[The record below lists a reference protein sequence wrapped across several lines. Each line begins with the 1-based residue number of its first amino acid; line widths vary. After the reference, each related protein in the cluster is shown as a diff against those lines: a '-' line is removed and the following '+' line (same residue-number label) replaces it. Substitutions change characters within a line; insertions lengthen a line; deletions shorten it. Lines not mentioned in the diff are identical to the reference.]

1 MKHPLALALGTAVL
15 LLAACQKEKPSWLE
29 ITLEAY
35 NNNHKVVVDGATATW
50 DASETIRI
58 NSGTADIVRQ
68 DNGHTYIAADA
79 IGAPIRALYP
89 ASLTGDAL
97 GSNSQN
103 IDLPAVYHYRSSG
116 GHQVLDLPM
125 AAYSASIDGPL
136 HFMHLTGALY
146 FTVTNTTGGQL
157 TLDSLVV
164 VSDSYSLSGSRSIDF
179 AALGATG
186 PVAAATAADRRV
198 ALVFDREAMVL
209 DANASCTL
217 MVPVAPVGDGNHFSV
232 RATGHRQGTRYT
244 FAHTQTDGGTL
255 VRNQLGYAAMSIA
268 STPTYRLFSGQG
280 RENIPYLIGS
290 AYEWKLMA
298 EAINQD
304 WSDKTSLHYNQAY
317 YTLTTDIDLGGA
329 SVDPIAKYSTG
340 TFDGGNHRVGNLTV
354 GSLTVGSTPT
364 ASVNY
369 SGLFVEISGSATV
382 KNLVVDG
389 ITLRH
394 STGGSDDL
402 YMGGLAAT
410 VKAATITN
418 CHVRNIALQLS
429 GSGKLCYGAIA
440 GQATVTPTIDHCS
453 AMGTTAID
461 HPSSQLYYGGIVG
474 IVEVI
479 GSSTTAKI
487 TACRANHDPQSIG
500 GDGTKTVGGI
510 VGQTSASCSLEV
522 KNCHWQRTLDI
533 TSATDQPI
541 YAGGMIGTYLSNQS
555 PKLNYDTVDGTLTA
569 STSGTATVGAYVGSA
584 TYNNISTSNCI
595 KSGAAAALPDKGN

>member
-1 MKHPLALALGTAVL
+1 MKHPFALALGTAVL

-89 ASLTGDAL
+89 ASLTSDAL
-97 GSNSQN
+97 GSNSQT

-198 ALVFDREAMVL
+198 ALVFDREALVL

-280 RENIPYLIGS
+280 TEAKPYLVNS
-290 AYEWKLMA
+290 TYEWQLMA
-298 EAINQD
+298 EAFNQNWENPINGT
-304 WSDKTSLHYNQAY
+304 KYNQAY
-317 YTLTTDIDLGGA
+317 YTLTADIDLGGA
-329 SVDPIAKYSTG
+329 SVDPIAKYTTG
-340 TFDGGNHRVGNLTV
+340 TFDGGNHHVGNLTV
-354 GSLTVGSTPT
+354 GNTTTP
-364 ASVNY
+364 SVNY
-369 SGLFVEISGSATV
+369 SGLFVEVSGSATV

-394 STGGSDDL
+394 STGDSNDL

-429 GSGKLCYGAIA
+429 GSGKLYYGAIA

-487 TACRANHDPQSIG
+487 TACRANHDPQTIG
-500 GDGTKTVGGI
+500 GNGTKTVGGI
-510 VGQTSASCSLEV
+510 VGQTSANCSLEV

-533 TSATDQPI
+533 TSATDKPI
-541 YAGGMIGTYLSNQS
+541 YAGGMIGTYLSTKS
-555 PKLNYDTVDGTLTA
+555 LNLDHDTVDGTLTA
-569 STSGTATVGAYVGSA
+569 STSGTKNVGAYVGRGN
-584 TYNNISTSNCI
+584 NNIITSNCI

>member
-68 DNGHTYIAADA
+68 ANGHTYIAADA

-97 GSNSQN
+97 GSNSQT

-186 PVAAATAADRRV
+186 PVDAATAADRRV
-198 ALVFDREAMVL
+198 ALVFDREALVL

-340 TFDGGNHRVGNLTV
+340 TFGGGNHRVGNLT
-354 GSLTVGSTPT
+354 GGSTTT
-364 ASVNY
+364 ALGNY

-429 GSGKLCYGAIA
+429 GSGKLYYGAIA
-440 GQATVTPTIDHCS
+440 GQATVTPTIDHCR

-541 YAGGMIGTYLSNQS
+541 YAGGMIGIYLSDQS
-555 PKLNYDTVDGTLTA
+555 PKLSYDTVDGTLTA

-584 TYNNISTSNCI
+584 TYNNIITSNCI

>member
-1 MKHPLALALGTAVL
+1 MKHPLALVLGTVVL

-97 GSNSQN
+97 GSNSQT

-198 ALVFDREAMVL
+198 ALVFDREALVL

-280 RENIPYLIGS
+280 TEAKPYLVNS
-290 AYEWKLMA
+290 TYEWQLMA
-298 EAINQD
+298 EAFSQNWENPINGT
-304 WSDKTSLHYNQAY
+304 KYNEAY
-317 YTLTTDIDLGGA
+317 YTLTADIDLGGA
-329 SVDPIAKYSTG
+329 SVDPIAKYTTG

-354 GSLTVGSTPT
+354 GSTTT

-369 SGLFVEISGSATV
+369 SGLFVEIGGSATV

-394 STGGSDDL
+394 STGGSYEL

-429 GSGKLCYGAIA
+429 GNGDLYYGAIA

-453 AMGTTAID
+453 AMGSTAID

-474 IVEVI
+474 IVKVTT
-479 GSSTTAKI
+479 GNSTTAKI
-487 TACRANHDPQSIG
+487 TACQANHDPQSIG
-500 GDGTKTVGGI
+500 GNGTKTVGGI
-510 VGQTSASCSLEV
+510 VGQTSANCSLEV

-533 TSATDQPI
+533 TSATDKPI
-541 YAGGMIGTYLSNQS
+541 YAGGMIGTYLSTKS
-555 PKLNYDTVDGTLTA
+555 LNLDHDTVDGTLTA
-569 STSGTATVGAYVGSA
+569 NTSGTKNVGAYVGRG
-584 TYNNISTSNCI
+584 NNYIITSNCI

>member
-58 NSGTADIVRQ
+58 NGGTADIVRQ

-97 GSNSQN
+97 GSNSQT

-198 ALVFDREAMVL
+198 ALVFDREALVL

-268 STPTYRLFSGQG
+268 STPKYHLFSGQG
-280 RENIPYLIGS
+280 TEAKPYLVNS
-290 AYEWKLMA
+290 TYEWQLMA
-298 EAINQD
+298 EAFSQNWENPINGT
-304 WSDKTSLHYNQAY
+304 KYNQAF
-317 YTLTTDIDLGGA
+317 YTLTADIDLGGA
-329 SVDPIAKYSTG
+329 SVDPIAKYTTG

-354 GSLTVGSTPT
+354 GSTTT

-394 STGGSDDL
+394 SNGGSNDL

-410 VKAATITN
+410 VKDATITN

-429 GSGKLCYGAIA
+429 GNGNLYYGAIA
-440 GQATVTPTIDHCS
+440 GRASVAPTIDHCS
-453 AMGTTAID
+453 AMSTTAID

-474 IVEVI
+474 TVEVTL
-479 GSSTTAKI
+479 GNSTTAKI
-487 TACRANHDPQSIG
+487 TSCRANHDPQSID
-500 GDGTKTVGGI
+500 GDGIKIVGGI
-510 VGQTSASCSLEV
+510 VGQNSASCNLEL

-533 TSATDQPI
+533 TSANNKSI
-541 YAGGMIGTYLSNQS
+541 FVGGMIGRYLHASS
-555 PKLNYDTVDGTLTA
+555 LNLDHDTVDGNITT

-584 TYNNISTSNCI
+584 TYNNIITSNCI

>member
-1 MKHPLALALGTAVL
+1 MKHPFALALGTAVL

-89 ASLTGDAL
+89 ASLTSDAL
-97 GSNSQN
+97 GSNSQT

-198 ALVFDREAMVL
+198 ALVFDREALVL

-280 RENIPYLIGS
+280 TEAKPYLVNS
-290 AYEWKLMA
+290 TYEWQLMA
-298 EAINQD
+298 EAFNQNWENPINGT
-304 WSDKTSLHYNQAY
+304 KYNQAY
-317 YTLTTDIDLGGA
+317 YTLTADIDLGGA
-329 SVDPIAKYSTG
+329 SVDPIAKYTTG
-340 TFDGGNHRVGNLTV
+340 TFDGGNHHVGNLTV
-354 GSLTVGSTPT
+354 GSTTTP
-364 ASVNY
+364 SVNY
-369 SGLFVEISGSATV
+369 SGLFVEVSGSATV

-394 STGGSDDL
+394 STGDSNDL

-429 GSGKLCYGAIA
+429 GSGKLYYGAIA

-487 TACRANHDPQSIG
+487 TACRANHDPQTIG
-500 GDGTKTVGGI
+500 GNGTKTVGGI
-510 VGQTSASCSLEV
+510 VGQTSANCSLEV

-533 TSATDQPI
+533 TSATDKPI
-541 YAGGMIGTYLSNQS
+541 YAGGMIGTYLSTKS
-555 PKLNYDTVDGTLTA
+555 LNLDHDTVDGTLTA
-569 STSGTATVGAYVGSA
+569 STSGTKNVGAYVGRGN
-584 TYNNISTSNCI
+584 NNIITSNCI